1 MASEESSNLLSKDKI
16 SLTKKEIMTKIE
28 KDKNEIVCHLS
39 SETGIG
45 SILSNN
51 ERSLSGY
58 IEIEDGEIEMARRSW
73 KRGLAMAMISGVL
86 CTASN
91 FFIQYFNVDAI
102 EMLLVRSGLQAI
114 VLGAVV
120 TTGRNCHISRNTE
133 LSVCSTRIWIGLQA
147 LLGSVFLLLNFSCLQ
162 YMPIGDALTLVF
174 TEPLFTV
181 ILAFVFYRTK
191 IGVTKGVFCI
201 CLVGGLLLSVQPPFL
216 FSQDIISNNSK
227 ELSFKLSDNTINV
240 LDNVFTNYRNDNTSE
255 LYTSRIMDDTEE
267 LALNHQL
274 VLDYNE
280 HESEQVHDKSPI
292 EDFENDDKFGHD
304 STYYIGVALAV
315 ACAVCGALRNIV
327 VSQKCIGISTTLLL
341 SQCGLAGFFVSI
353 IGCFIDDA
361 LGDGNGKGSRILF
374 NMKELG
380 IMDWTILFMISTVGI
395 LSYFA
400 LMEALLSISPT
411 SVSVLRALEIVL
423 AYICQ
428 ILFIGVY
435 PDVIGIGGSLLVMA
449 SVIGIAVEERSQI
462 EA

>member
-1 MASEESSNLLSKDKI
+1 MASEESSKLLNKDKI
-16 SLTKKEIMTKIE
+16 PFTKKEIMAKIE
-28 KDKNEIVCHLS
+28 NDKHEIVCHVS
-39 SETGIG
+39 SETGITA
-45 SILSNN
+45 ILSNN
-51 ERSLSGY
+51 EICLSGY
-58 IEIEDGEIEMARRSW
+58 VEIEDSEIKTSRRSW
-73 KRGLAMAMISGVL
+73 KIGLTLAIISGVL

-91 FFIQYFNVDAI
+91 FFVQYFNVDAI
-102 EMLLVRSGLQAI
+102 EMLLVRSGLQSI
-114 VLGAVV
+114 VLGVVV

-133 LSVCSTRIWIGLQA
+133 LSVCSTRVWIGLQA
-147 LLGSVFLLLNFSCLQ
+147 LLGSVILLLNFSCLQ

-216 FSQDIISNNSK
+216 FSHHAISPNSK
-227 ELSFKLSDNTINV
+227 ELSSKLSNYTINI
-240 LDNVFTNYRNDNTSE
+240 LDNVFTEYRNANT
-255 LYTSRIMDDTEE
+255 TENIGYAE
-267 LALNHQL
+267 EVDFNHTI
-274 VLDYNE
+274 VLDQNE
-280 HESEQVHDKSPI
+280 YENEQVHNESQAKDL
-292 EDFENDDKFGHD
+292 ENDDKFGHD

-315 ACAVCGALRNIV
+315 SCAVCGAIRNIV
-327 VSQKCIGISTTLLL
+327 VSKKCIGISTTLLL

-353 IGCFIDDA
+353 IGCFMDDA
-361 LGDGNGKGSRILF
+361 LGDENGKGSRILF
-374 NMKELG
+374 NMRELG
-380 IMDWTILFMISTVGI
+380 VMEWIILFMISTVGI

-411 SVSVLRALEIVL
+411 SVSVIRALEIVL